1 MKKLSSFTIRKVIF
15 QTLGY
20 ILKMVVY
27 SIIAAIPSYFVHS
40 LLVNLFDGNSRII
53 SYGIPVI
60 LTALLFAAIGIAE
73 LIITKDEIIH
83 TIIKKVK
90 SKKG

>member
-1 MKKLSSFTIRKVIF
+1 MKKLDSFKIRKVVF

-20 ILKMVVY
+20 ILKMTVY
-27 SIIAAIPSYFVHS
+27 SIIAAIPCYFVHS
-40 LLVNLFDGNSRII
+40 LLVKFFAENSRIV

-60 LTALLFAAIGIAE
+60 LTALLFAIIGIAE

-83 TIIKKVK
+83 TIIQKVK
-90 SKKG
+90 SKKR